1 MGLYGIAKVTTIIE
15 IVLTCNCLLF
25 FEFYG
30 LAERKSIWV
39 LIGMI
44 YRCILVLAYAALG
57 IFILAFLAPFVGG
70 IGTAIED
77 GDWAKDWAEDWT
89 QNWDHKDHEDDHTE
103 QYEASGDGLAQAEA
117 EAEFNGLN
125 DVFST
130 IGYFQFLLI
139 FS

>member
-39 LIGMI
+39 IIGLI
-44 YRCILVLAYAALG
+44 YRGILILVYLGMG
-57 IFILAFLAPFVGG
+57 IFILAFVAPLVDG
-70 IGTAIED
+70 IGTAVQDGIED
-77 GDWAKDWAEDWT
+77 
-89 QNWDHKDHEDDHTE
+89 
-103 QYEASGDGLAQAEA
+103 AQAEHDINL
-117 EAEFNGLN
+117 FNDKDNGVNEVN

-130 IGYFQFLLI
+130 IGYFQFLHI
-139 FS
+139 YS